1 LKQHPHRYSL
11 RYLSANLLMLPWKI
25 KIAKW
30 VKVFFFCQLAKHS
43 VGLITFNRL
52 MWIQSLRNSGGIFIY
67 TY

>member
-30 VKVFFFCQLAKHS
+30 VKVFFFVSWLS
-43 VGLITFNRL
+43 IVLD
-52 MWIQSLRNSGGIFIY
+52 W
-67 TY
+67 